1 MKELTF
7 PLERSPSMK
16 LLGIFWTGSISGQIL
31 VGFLL
36 FIGLFFMG
44 NEHFNLLSISFFIG
58 FILPISFLLHKR
70 LVRKGKKLM
79 KPWCEIQYV
88 KDTLTYKT
96 GFPNTMN
103 PDWQELKITKENNS
117 IIIIGS
123 EVGGYHLRL
132 SGKADPPVRL
142 GLWSQLDQARKS
154 AKKLQS
160 LLGGDLDEKLR
171 PSHSSD
177 L

>member
-16 LLGIFWTGSISGQIL
+16 LLGIFWTGSISGQVL

-96 GFPNTMN
+96 GFP
-103 PDWQELKITKENNS
+103 
-117 IIIIGS
+117 
-123 EVGGYHLRL
+123 YHLRL